1 MSSAKRPIR
10 ARLDAEQRR
19 EQILQAAAGII
30 AQRGYYGFGI
40 QELARQCGITN
51 AGLLYYFGTK
61 ERLLIAMLE
70 DRDRRDAVAVHSI
83 AGLTGQR
90 DTHIGLSLKQL
101 FKVLRAIVQR
111 NSSQPE
117 FVRLYTVLRTEA
129 LDQAHPARQYFV
141 EREAATLEAF
151 ARMVAPH
158 VVAPHSTARQLK
170 ALMNGLEDQWLRA
183 DFGFNLVTEWDRGVV
198 LLLPRPT

>member
-1 MSSAKRPIR
+1 MPPAKPPVR
-10 ARLDAEQRR
+10 ARLDADQRR

-70 DRDRRDAVAVHSI
+70 DRDRRDAVAVHTI

-90 DTHIGLSLKQL
+90 DTHIGLSLNQL

-117 FVRLYTVLRTEA
+117 FVRLYTVLRIEA
-129 LDQAHPARQYFV
+129 LNQAHPARRYFAD
-141 EREAATLEAF
+141 REAATLDAF

-158 VVAPHSTARQLK
+158 VAAPRSTARQLK

-183 DFGFNLVTEWDRGVV
+183 DGGFNLVAEWDRGVA